1 MYTMVAPRSSPLPW
15 SLVQT
20 LRGKLISGD
29 NMFKQ
34 GKIEELQELVWK
46 LEYDIK
52 RVKSDVKGIYLF
64 INMFVEK
71 TEQDE
76 HLLEEIRP
84 ILEDVA
90 RKLEIVS
97 KGMKN

>member
-1 MYTMVAPRSSPLPW
+1 MVAPRSSPLPW

>member
-1 MYTMVAPRSSPLPW
+1 
-15 SLVQT
+15 
-20 LRGKLISGD
+20 
-29 NMFKQ
+29 MFKQ

-71 TEQDE
+71 TVQDE